1 MTVFKAAS
9 TSAVLSLLT
18 SLKAKLNARSRR
30 PNGREASFPLR
41 VRPFRLAPMKRQS
54 PDRRRP
60 CIEWKGWREEPVSGI
75 DQRAP
80 CPSLRATRLAPLPL
94 STPTKKKHERA
105 RNESP
110 QSLRPRATPLHRTSR
125 GGRCGR
131 VGWGGRCG
139 RGLRL
144 SCGPGRLGRP
154 LRPGRLGRPQRKSS
168 GRTPRCHLRC
178 SGFCVLAHANVPD
191 FVLERSLVCVFLF
204 VAIWLWS

>member
-75 DQRAP
+75 DRRAP
-80 CPSLRATRLAPLPL
+80 CPSLRATRLAPPPPPPPPFPPPQRK
-94 STPTKKKHERA
+94 STSEHAT
-105 RNESP
+105 
-110 QSLRPRATPLHRTSR
+110 SLRNRFGRERPRCTGPHGAAAAAGSAGAAAAAEASVLAA
-125 GGRCGR
+125 GR

-139 RGLRL
+139 RVGWAATKVFRANAALPPQVLGLLR
-144 SCGPGRLGRP
+144 SRP
-154 LRPGRLGRPQRKSS
+154 CK
-168 GRTPRCHLRC
+168 RT
-178 SGFCVLAHANVPD
+178 
-191 FVLERSLVCVFLF
+191 
-204 VAIWLWS
+204 